1 MFAVVYPNSELRRLT
16 LSAYLA
22 QGVVNTTTGATGPIP
37 SYEASCESYS
47 DGYTS
52 FYGAGL
58 LNVYAAATAVKVSS
72 AQQML
77 WHAQKYPSLRES
89 HRRTAC

>member
-1 MFAVVYPNSELRRLT
+1 VL
-16 LSAYLA
+16 
-22 QGVVNTTTGATGPIP
+22 QGVVNTTTGATGPIT

-77 WHAQKYPSLRES
+77 CYAQILRWGCPSLRES
-89 HRRTAC
+89 YRLTAY